1 MTFEVEKAFYTLDKL
16 IETYMEANNEP
27 YLDSLSIV
35 MQSLQKGE
43 VPNGVNSQSFNQL
56 YETVN
61 QEGTDGES
69 VRKTIQ
75 LALIKGMKGSTQHQ
89 HVITPDSV
97 AMFMG
102 YFIQKLMKDEQAFR
116 IFDPA
121 SGAANLLTTVMN
133 QVKAEIQGYGSEIDP
148 TLLQIAVASANLQQL
163 NIEFFHQDSLQKLL
177 LDPVDVVVADLPVGY
192 YPDDMNASTYKLQA
206 KEGHSYAHH
215 LFIEQGMNYTKTGG
229 YLLFLVPNF
238 LFTSD
243 QSEQLQEYLR
253 ENAHIIG
260 FLQLP
265 LSMFKS
271 EQHGKS
277 IFIIQ
282 KKGKG
287 TKPPKETLMAALPSL
302 KDPNKTSAILRQIDS
317 WFQKEMG

>member
-1 MTFEVEKAFYTLDKL
+1 MTLEVEKAFHTLDKL
-16 IETYMEANNEP
+16 IEKYMTANNET
-27 YLDSLSIV
+27 YLDSLAVLLHALHI
-35 MQSLQKGE
+35 GE
-43 VPNGVNSQSFNQL
+43 APNNTTEELFNNLSVQL
-56 YETVN
+56 N
-61 QEGTDGES
+61 QENADSES
-69 VRKTIQ
+69 IRKVIQ

-97 AMFMG
+97 AMFVG
-102 YFIQKLMKDEQAFR
+102 YFIQKLMKDKESFTV
-116 IFDPA
+116 FDPA
-121 SGAANLLTTVMN
+121 NGAANLLTTIMN
-133 QVKAEIQGYGSEIDP
+133 QVKVDIQGYGSEIDS
-148 TLLQIAVASANLQQL
+148 TLLQIAVGSANLQKL

-192 YPDDMNASTYKLQA
+192 YPDDMNASTFKLKA
-206 KEGHSYAHH
+206 NEGHSYSHH
-215 LFIEQGMNYTKTGG
+215 LFIEQGMNYTKPGG

-253 ENAHIIG
+253 EHAHIIG

-265 LSMFKS
+265 LTMFKS

-282 KKGKG
+282 KKSKG
-287 TKPPKETLMAALPSL
+287 SKPPKETLMASLPSL
-302 KDPNKTSAILRQIDS
+302 KDPIKTQAILRQIDA